1 MEMEWTRDGL
11 ELDKRSFVVDL
22 VWVNQ
27 IKPLI
32 NSVNN
37 LLPGK
42 LRFGDLRKKRPRFK
56 SLFFTI
62 CPKLV
67 TLKAEPLA

>member
-1 MEMEWTRDGL
+1 MLYVKDDPAD
-11 ELDKRSFVVDL
+11 LDKRSFVVDL

-62 CPKLV
+62 CPKPV
-67 TLKAEPLA
+67 TLKTESLA